1 MAITCSIV
9 ISEPM
14 QQPVMTC
21 AALRS
26 HGGIGGTSFVSLSSA
41 VAISEK
47 VIVPAGIPVR
57 RPISPAVSAAAS
69 TGKKRQ
75 REA

>member
-41 VAISEK
+41 VAVSEK
-47 VIVPAGIPVR
+47 VIRSGRDPCPTADQSGC
-57 RPISPAVSAAAS
+57 
-69 TGKKRQ
+69 Q
-75 REA
+75 RSGQHR